1 MVFQHLLK
9 EVQMAIKQMFR
20 KIIIGMFAA
29 IVSVGLFSC
38 SESSQPKGSTTMQV
52 GLNQLA
58 QRYVKL
64 ALLVG
69 KHQDYY
75 IDAYYGPK
83 QWQEQAEKLPLQE
96 LLTKAEQ
103 LINDLDNAI
112 PLESEQLRY
121 DMLLVQ
127 TKSVHAFIEQ
137 LNGKTFSFDDESMA
151 LYDAKSPNLS
161 EADFDKALAELEQI
175 LPGEGDLNSRLSAF
189 KSEFVIPLDKLGKVF
204 IAAIEESQKRTK
216 QHIELPENEAFTIE
230 YVKDK
235 PWSGYNWYKG
245 NSFSLIQVNTDFPI
259 QIDRAIDLASHEGY
273 PGHHVF
279 NSLMEKHL
287 VNSKGWVEYS
297 VYPLYSPL
305 SLLAEGSANYGIQ
318 VAFNHAD
325 RMEFEKQVLFPLAGL
340 DADKAELYYQ
350 VESILGQLS
359 YAGNVAAKRYLDGQ
373 IDKQQ
378 AIEFLMKYALSSE
391 EKSTQRLGFIE
402 RYRAYVINYNLG
414 QDLVKDYVEF
424 KSGDDQDKR
433 WQVFAELL
441 SNPKSASM
449 MVVR

>member
-1 MVFQHLLK
+1 MIYIAKALTKVTLLLCLTLAVFACNDGSNIQEKSNLEQ
-9 EVQMAIKQMFR
+9 EV
-20 KIIIGMFAA
+20 
-29 IVSVGLFSC
+29 
-38 SESSQPKGSTTMQV
+38 TMD
-52 GLNQLA
+52 QLA
-58 QRYVKL
+58 EQYVKL
-64 ALLVG
+64 ALMVG
-69 KHQDYY
+69 QHQDYY

-83 QWQEQAEKLPLQE
+83 EWQENAEKMPLPT
-96 LLTKAEQ
+96 LLNNATGIIGQIEQLDVGAEQ
-103 LINDLDNAI
+103 
-112 PLESEQLRY
+112 QLRK

-127 TKSVHAFIEQ
+127 TLSVKAFIEQ
-137 LNGKTFSFDDESMA
+137 LNGKQLSFDEESMA

-161 EADFDKALAELEQI
+161 EADFDKALQELDQL
-175 LPGEGDLNSRLSAF
+175 LPGEGDLNARLDTF
-189 KSEFVIPLDKLGKVF
+189 KQDFVIPLEKLNEVF
-204 IAAIEESQKRTK
+204 VAAIEESQKRTK
-216 QHIELPENEAFTIE
+216 AHIELPEQESFTIE
-230 YVKDK
+230 YVTDK

-287 VNSKGWVEYS
+287 VNDKGWVEYS

-318 VAFNHAD
+318 VAYSHDD
-325 RMEFEKQVLFPLAGL
+325 RMAFEQQILFPMAGL
-340 DADKAELYYQ
+340 DASKAELYYQ
-350 VESILGQLS
+350 IETIVGKLS
-359 YAGNVAAKRYLDGQ
+359 YAGNVAAKRYLDGVF
-373 IDKQQ
+373 DKQQ
-378 AIEFLMKYALSSE
+378 AVQFLMKYALSSE
-391 EKSTQRLGFIE
+391 EKSLQRIGFIE

-414 QDLVKDYVEF
+414 QDLVKDYVQF
-424 KSGDDQDKR
+424 NSGDDQEKR

>member
-1 MVFQHLLK
+1 MKVLK
-9 EVQMAIKQMFR
+9 RA
-20 KIIIGMFAA
+20 KIPMKINNCIVIALAA
-29 IVSVGLFSC
+29 ILFSC
-38 SESSQPKGSTTMQV
+38 GDQSQSKTPEQQV
-52 GLNQLA
+52 IIEVAMNQLA
-58 QRYVKL
+58 ERYVKL

-69 KHQDYY
+69 KHQDFY
-75 IDAYYGPK
+75 IDAYYGPSE
-83 QWQEQAEKLPLQE
+83 WQEQAEKLSLKTLLVQADD
-96 LLTKAEQ
+96 LLTDIVQATATAGEH
-103 LINDLDNAI
+103 
-112 PLESEQLRY
+112 LRK

-127 TKSVHAFIEQ
+127 TRSVKAFIEQ
-137 LNGKTFSFDDESMA
+137 LNGKQFSFDQESMA
-151 LYDAKSPNLS
+151 LYDAKSPNLT
-161 EADFDKALAELEQI
+161 ETDFDKALTELDSL
-175 LPGEGDLNSRLSAF
+175 LPGHGDLNPRLVEF
-189 KSEFVIPLDKLGKVF
+189 KAQFVVPLDKLNKVF
-204 IAAIEESQKRTK
+204 VAAIEESQKRTK
-216 QHIELPENEAFTIE
+216 ANIDLPENESFTIE
-230 YVKDK
+230 YVNDK

-245 NSFSLIQVNTDFPI
+245 NSYSLIQVNTDFPI

-287 VNSKGWVEYS
+287 VNGKGWVEYS

-318 VAFNHAD
+318 VAFNHHD
-325 RMEFEKQVLFPLAGL
+325 RIAFEKNVLFPLAGL
-340 DADKAELYYQ
+340 DASKVETYYQ
-350 VESILGQLS
+350 VEAILGKLT

-378 AIEFLMKYALSSE
+378 AIDFLMKYALSSE
-391 EKSTQRLGFIE
+391 EKSLQRIGFIE

-424 KSGDDQDKR
+424 RSGDDDNKR
-433 WQVFAELL
+433 WQIFADLL